1 MMRADVSRGA
11 SMDVLL
17 EGQPRQ
23 KGMMAET
30 AAKLKCRFAKIAI
43 PLRYGERNAKMALTG
58 RNLALW

>member
-1 MMRADVSRGA
+1 
-11 SMDVLL
+11 
-17 EGQPRQ
+17 
-23 KGMMAET
+23 MAET